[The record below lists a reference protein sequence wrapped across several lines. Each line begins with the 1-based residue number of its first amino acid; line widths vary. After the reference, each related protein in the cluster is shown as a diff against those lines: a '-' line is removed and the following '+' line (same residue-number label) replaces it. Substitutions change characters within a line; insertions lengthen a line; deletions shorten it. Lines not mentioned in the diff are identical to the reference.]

1 MKVISIQAS
10 AIEARQREHE
20 GGEMQH
26 CRLGLL
32 AVFLLI
38 HPIAALAQT
47 WPEPG
52 RELKVFVGF
61 PPGSGADT
69 NVRFFATKLAAISG
83 HPVIVEN
90 RPGMLSSL
98 AADAVAKSAPNGYT
112 ILLTGVA
119 SSHGANTV
127 LFKKLPYDPVKDFTA
142 VTTLFQGNFL
152 LMVNAGSPHRSVAE
166 LTAALRAA
174 GSKASYGY
182 GSPMALA
189 ASELYK
195 VRAGLQTVGIA
206 YKTSVASLP
215 EMYGGALDFQ
225 FIDGTFGSAQMRAGK
240 LRALAIASGER
251 SSLLDVPTMA
261 EAAGM
266 PEFDISPWWAAFLPA
281 SAPQSA
287 VARLEGWFNQ
297 VVAMDETRKFLAGN
311 VAEPSP
317 GNAKV
322 LVGRLDRE
330 LRKWSELAKIIKFEA
345 E

>member
-1 MKVISIQAS
+1 MKHTI
-10 AIEARQREHE
+10 
-20 GGEMQH
+20 
-26 CRLGLL
+26 LGLL
-32 AVFLLI
+32 TAILLI
-38 HPIAALAQT
+38 HPVAALTQT

-52 RELKVFVGF
+52 RELKLFVGF

-69 NVRFFATKLAAISG
+69 NVRYVAAKLAVISG

-98 AADAVAKSAPNGYT
+98 AADAVAKAAPNGYT
-112 ILLTGVA
+112 ILLTGVS

-127 LFKKLPYDPVKDFTA
+127 LYKKLPYDPTKDFTP

-152 LMVNAGSPHRSVAE
+152 LMVNAKSPHRSVAE

-182 GSPMALA
+182 GSPTALA

-215 EMYGGALDFQ
+215 EMYSGALDFQ

-251 SSLLDVPTMA
+251 SNLLDVPTMA
-261 EAAGM
+261 EAANI
-266 PEFDISPWWAAFLPA
+266 PEFDISPWWAVFLPA
-281 SAPQSA
+281 KAPQPV

-297 VVAMDETRKFLAGN
+297 IVAMDETRKFLAGN
-311 VAEPSP
+311 VAEPVP
-317 GNAKV
+317 GNTKL
-322 LVGRLDRE
+322 LVERLDRE
-330 LRKWSELAKIIKFEA
+330 MRKWSELAKIIKLEP

>member
-1 MKVISIQAS
+1 MK
-10 AIEARQREHE
+10 
-20 GGEMQH
+20 H

-32 AVFLLI
+32 AALLLI
-38 HPIAALAQT
+38 LPIGALAQA

-90 RPGMLSSL
+90 RPGMLTSL
-98 AADAVAKSAPNGYT
+98 AADAVAKAAPNGYT
-112 ILLTGVA
+112 ILFTGVS

-127 LFKKLPYDPVKDFTA
+127 LFKKLPYDPVKDFTP
-142 VTTLFQGNFL
+142 VTTLFQGNFI

-182 GSPMALA
+182 GSPTALA
-189 ASELYK
+189 ASEMY
-195 VRAGLQTVGIA
+195 RIRTGLQTVGIP
-206 YKTSVASLP
+206 YKTSVASMP
-215 EMYGGALDFQ
+215 EMYSGALDFQ
-225 FIDGTFGSAQMRAGK
+225 FIDGTFGSAQIRAGK
-240 LRALAIASGER
+240 LRALAIATGER
-251 SSLLDVPTMA
+251 SSLLDVPTMK
-261 EAAGM
+261 EAAGI
-266 PEFDISPWWAAFLPA
+266 PDFDISPWWAAFLPA
-281 SAPQSA
+281 RTPQPV
-287 VARLEGWFNQ
+287 VARLEGWLNQ
-297 VVAMDETRKFLAGN
+297 ITAMEETRKFLAGN

-317 GNAKV
+317 GNTKM
-322 LVGRLDRE
+322 LIGRLERE
-330 LRKWSELAKIIKFEA
+330 MRKWAELAKVVKFEP

>member
-1 MKVISIQAS
+1 MK
-10 AIEARQREHE
+10 
-20 GGEMQH
+20 H
-26 CRLGLL
+26 CKYWFL

-38 HPIAALAQT
+38 HPFAVLAQT

-52 RELKVFVGF
+52 RELKLFVGF

-98 AADAVAKSAPNGYT
+98 AADAVAKAAPNGYT
-112 ILLTGVA
+112 ILLAGVS

-127 LFKKLPYDPVKDFTA
+127 LYKKLPYDPVKDFTP
-142 VTTLFQGNFL
+142 VTTLFQGTFL
-152 LMVNAGSPHRSVAE
+152 LMVNTTSPHRSVAD

-182 GSPMALA
+182 GSPTALA

-195 VRAGLQTVGIA
+195 VRAGLHAVGIA

-215 EMYGGALDFQ
+215 EMYSGALDFQ

-251 SSLLDVPTMA
+251 SSLLDMPTMA
-261 EAAGM
+261 EAANM
-266 PEFDISPWWAAFLPA
+266 PDFDIAPWWAAFLPA
-281 SAPQSA
+281 RAPQAA
-287 VARLEGWFNQ
+287 VTRLEGWFNQ
-297 VVAMDETRKFLAGN
+297 IVAMDETRKFLSAN

-317 GNAKV
+317 GNTKL
-322 LVGRLDRE
+322 LVTRLDRE
-330 LRKWSELAKIIKFEA
+330 LRKWAELAKIIKFEQ

>member
-1 MKVISIQAS
+1 MK
-10 AIEARQREHE
+10 
-20 GGEMQH
+20 H
-26 CRLGLL
+26 CGPGLFATL
-32 AVFLLI
+32 LLI
-38 HPIAALAQT
+38 HPSAALTQT

-61 PPGSGADT
+61 PAGSGADT
-69 NVRFFATKLAAISG
+69 NVRFFSSKLAALSG

-98 AADAVAKSAPNGYT
+98 AADAVAKAAPNGYT
-112 ILLTGVA
+112 ILLTGVS
-119 SSHGANTV
+119 SSHGANSV
-127 LFKKLPYDPVKDFTA
+127 LFKKLPYDPVKDFTP

-152 LMVNAGSPHRSVAE
+152 MMVNTGSPHRNVAE

-182 GSPMALA
+182 GSPTALA
-189 ASELYK
+189 ASELYR

-215 EMYGGALDFQ
+215 EMYSGALDYQ

-240 LRALAIASGER
+240 LRALAIASGQR

-261 EAAGM
+261 EAANI
-266 PEFDISPWWAAFLPA
+266 PEFDIFPWWAAFLPA
-281 SAPQSA
+281 RAPQAA

-297 VVAMDETRKFLAGN
+297 IVAMDETRKFLAGN
-311 VAEPSP
+311 VAEPVP
-317 GNAKV
+317 GNTKI
-322 LVGRLDRE
+322 LVDRLDRE
-330 LRKWSELAKIIKFEA
+330 MRKWSELAKIIKFEQ